1 MVDAHGAIVPLR
13 LGLLPVPAVPQV
25 GVCEMCHSSAGSGF
39 RRCRQCERAWNLG
52 PPEILPITMEVKGGL
67 LHDHLRGYK
76 DAGDAT
82 VRDRMSTRLAGL
94 LSVFFA
100 GHRRCVGEWDAVTC
114 VPSVERAA
122 LDVVVARVGALA
134 GDLRQLL
141 AERPGGPE
149 REMSVERFSVTSE
162 VTGTRVLLLD
172 DTFTSG
178 SAVFSAAAAL
188 RRAGATVVGPVVIGR
203 FVDPTWPPSVELLEW
218 LRPRRW
224 DEDRCARCA
233 GELREGRML

>member
-1 MVDAHGAIVPLR
+1 
-13 LGLLPVPAVPQV
+13 
-25 GVCEMCHSSAGSGF
+25 
-39 RRCRQCERAWNLG
+39 
-52 PPEILPITMEVKGGL
+52 
-67 LHDHLRGYK
+67 
-76 DAGDAT
+76 
-82 VRDRMSTRLAGL
+82 
-94 LSVFFA
+94 VFFA
-100 GHRRCVGEWDAVTC
+100 GHRQCVGEWDAVTC
-114 VPSVERAA
+114 VPSAERAA
-122 LDVVVARVGALA
+122 LDTVVARVGALA
-134 GDLRQLL
+134 GELRQVL

-149 REMSVERFSVTSE
+149 RELSVERFSVTSE

-224 DEDRCARCA
+224 DAGRCARCA